1 MSPNG
6 SNVNIKSSTHHA
18 LSLLLLMVLGLL
30 GGCSTSPRYRYAS
43 PAADTRP
50 AIFHSEVVALAREL
64 LGTPYRYGGHSPRQ
78 GFDCSGLVY
87 YVHQEAG
94 LRLPRTSYGQF
105 KATRPVGL
113 HHLRPGDLVFFR
125 LKRYKISHVGIYIG
139 HDQFIH
145 APSSGKDV
153 TIDELSEP
161 YWHRHFVRGG
171 RTL

>member
-1 MSPNG
+1 
-6 SNVNIKSSTHHA
+6 VNIKSSTHNTII
-18 LSLLLLMVLGLL
+18 LLLTILLGLL
-30 GGCSTSPRYRYAS
+30 GGCSTTTRYRYS
-43 PAADTRP
+43 PSAAHAHS
-50 AIFHSEVVALAREL
+50 AILHSEVVVLAREL
-64 LGTPYRYGGHSPRQ
+64 LGTPYHYGGHSPRQ

-94 LRLPRTSYGQF
+94 LHLPRTSYGQF

-125 LKRYKISHVGIYIG
+125 ISRYKISHVGIYIG
-139 HDQFIH
+139 HHQFIH

-153 TIDELSEP
+153 SIDDLTDP
-161 YWHRHFVRGG
+161 YWRRHFVRGG